1 MSQVL
6 VDKIAFTSK
15 LPGVVVCGDLLMNAR
30 YTTNLRKNHVET
42 TVAADKGQTIVH
54 DGLV

>member
-15 LPGVVVCGDLLMNAR
+15 LPGVVVCGVLLMNAR

-54 DGLV
+54 DG